1 MRLSLQNTSDHVKVE
16 SNNKLLL
23 HYLCIILTLNMLTKG
38 MIDVKFPFSLS
49 VPQDIMGCM
58 FTLADIIQQLSSFEL
73 YFSGFAMS
81 FLAIFIFFYT
91 KHVGFF
97 HHFLPRQQ
105 S

>member
-1 MRLSLQNTSDHVKVE
+1 
-16 SNNKLLL
+16 
-23 HYLCIILTLNMLTKG
+23 MLTKG

-49 VPQDIMGCM
+49 VPQDITGCM
-58 FTLADIIQQLSSFEL
+58 FTLADIIQRLSSFEL
-73 YFSGFAMS
+73 HFCCFAMV
-81 FLAIFIFFYT
+81 FLATFIFFYT

>member
-49 VPQDIMGCM
+49 VPQDIKGCM
-58 FTLADIIQQLSSFEL
+58 FTLADII
-73 YFSGFAMS
+73 
-81 FLAIFIFFYT
+81 
-91 KHVGFF
+91 
-97 HHFLPRQQ
+97 
-105 S
+105 

>member
-49 VPQDIMGCM
+49 VPQDITGCM
-58 FTLADIIQQLSSFEL
+58 FILADII
-73 YFSGFAMS
+73 
-81 FLAIFIFFYT
+81 
-91 KHVGFF
+91 
-97 HHFLPRQQ
+97 
-105 S
+105 

>member
-49 VPQDIMGCM
+49 VPQDITGCM
-58 FTLADIIQQLSSFEL
+58 FTLADII
-73 YFSGFAMS
+73 
-81 FLAIFIFFYT
+81 
-91 KHVGFF
+91 
-97 HHFLPRQQ
+97 
-105 S
+105 

>member
-1 MRLSLQNTSDHVKVE
+1 MLSFHS
-16 SNNKLLL
+16 
-23 HYLCIILTLNMLTKG
+23 
-38 MIDVKFPFSLS
+38 SLS

-81 FLAIFIFFYT
+81 FLAIFIFFNT
-91 KHVGFF
+91 KHMGFF